1 MSLYGLGILRKH
13 YLTQEA
19 ANNAIKKK
27 EELINRLTKHRYI
40 KRMETRMGT

>member
-1 MSLYGLGILRKH
+1 MSLYGLGISRKH

-19 ANNAIKKK
+19 ANNAIN
-27 EELINRLTKHRYI
+27 ETHRYI